1 MSRPG
6 STWKALLAGVA
17 GAFTSPSFALFVDLT
32 SAWVCATGRR
42 TVTGMISVMD
52 PATRSAHDAY
62 HRFVRAGAW
71 RADALWDAM
80 VTAVIGLVDH
90 FCADGP
96 VVCLL
101 DDTLFHRPGRK
112 VEGAGSF
119 RDAVRSTHKR
129 VVFARGLNLV
139 VVAIRVTPPWGG
151 QPIAIPVGVA
161 LHRKGGATTTE
172 LARQLMAGLAERLPE
187 RRFALCADGAY
198 ATLSGDHLARTQVV
212 SRMRRDAA
220 LFGPPP
226 PRTGKRGRPRRKGER
241 LGTPV
246 ELAKAATGWKTVELD
261 WRGATVT
268 KQLWSRDVLWYRVCP
283 DAMVRL
289 VVVRDPSGVEPDD
302 FFFTTDLNMTP
313 AQVAS
318 IYASRW
324 PIEVVFRDVKQ
335 TVGGQQPQ
343 TWKGE
348 GPLRAASLAFWLAG
362 TIWLSYLAGWDGTQT
377 WPQRE
382 WYSAKAVPSF
392 ADAMAELRRHL
403 WRERISAASRAGTL
417 DQETTDLLVET
428 LAMAA

>member
-17 GAFTSPSFALFVDLT
+17 GAFTSPSFALFIDLT
-32 SAWVCATGRR
+32 QAWVCATGRR
-42 TVTGMISVMD
+42 TITGMVSVMD
-52 PATRSAHDAY
+52 PGTRRAHDAY
-62 HRFVRAGAW
+62 HRLVRAGAW
-71 RADALWDAM
+71 SADALWDAM
-80 VTAVIGLVDH
+80 LTAVIAVVDRV
-90 FCADGP
+90 CADGP
-96 VVCLL
+96 LVCLL

-139 VVAIRVTPPWGG
+139 VLAIRVTPPWGG

-161 LHRKGGATTTE
+161 LHPKGGSTTTE
-172 LARQLMAGLAERLPE
+172 LARRLMTGLAERLPD
-187 RRFALCADGAY
+187 RRFVLCADGAY
-198 ATLSGDHLARTQVV
+198 ATLAGDHLPRTQVV

-226 PRTGKRGRPRRKGER
+226 PPTGRRGRPSKKGKR

-246 ELAKAATGWKTVELD
+246 ELAKTATGWKTVEVD
-261 WRGATVT
+261 WRGTKVI
-268 KQLWSRDVLWYRVCP
+268 KQLWSREVLWYRVCP
-283 DAMVRL
+283 DVMVRL
-289 VVVRDPSGVEPDD
+289 VIVRDPTGVEPDD
-302 FFFTTDLNMTP
+302 FFFTTDLNMAP
-313 AQVAS
+313 GEVAS

-324 PIEVVFRDVKQ
+324 PIEVIFRDVKQ

-343 TWKGE
+343 TWKGQ
-348 GPLRAASLAFWLAG
+348 GPIRAASLAFWLHG
-362 TIWLSYLAGWDGTQT
+362 TIWLSYLNGWDGKPT
-377 WPQRE
+377 WPHRD
-382 WYSAKAVPSF
+382 WYTAKVVPNF
-392 ADAMAELRRHL
+392 ADAMAELRRSL

-417 DQETTDLLVET
+417 DQETTDLIVET

>member
-1 MSRPG
+1 
-6 STWKALLAGVA
+6 
-17 GAFTSPSFALFVDLT
+17 
-32 SAWVCATGRR
+32 
-42 TVTGMISVMD
+42 MISSVV
-52 PATRSAHDAY
+52 A
-62 HRFVRAGAW
+62 
-71 RADALWDAM
+71 
-80 VTAVIGLVDH
+80 LVDH
-90 FCADGP
+90 LCMDGP
-96 VVCLL
+96 LVCLL

-139 VVAIRVTPPWGG
+139 VLAIRVNPPWGG

-161 LHRKGGATTTE
+161 LHPKGGPTTTE
-172 LARQLMAGLAERLPE
+172 LARRLMAGLAGRLPE
-187 RRFALCADGAY
+187 RRFILCADGAY
-198 ATLSGDHLARTQVV
+198 ATLAGDGLARTQVV

-226 PRTGKRGRPRRKGER
+226 PPTGKRGRPRTKGER

-246 ELAKAATGWKTVELD
+246 ELAKAATDWETVELD
-261 WRGATVT
+261 WRGTRVT
-268 KQLWSRDVLWYRVCP
+268 KQLCSRDVLWYRVCP

-289 VVVRDPSGVEPDD
+289 VIVRDPSGVEHDD

-313 AQVAS
+313 AEVAS

-324 PIEVVFRDVKQ
+324 PIEVIFRDVKQ

-348 GPLRAASLAFWLAG
+348 GPIRAASLAFWLHG
-362 TIWLSYLAGWDGTQT
+362 TIWLSYLACWDGTPT
-377 WPQRE
+377 WPDRD
-382 WYSAKAVPSF
+382 WYTAKAVPSF

-403 WRERISAASRAGTL
+403 WRERISVASHAGTL
-417 DQETTDLLVET
+417 NQETTDLLVET